1 MLHFSR
7 AKIIAIVLVCLA
19 GLLTTLPNFFPKQTV
34 ESWPTFL
41 PHKQLSLGLDLKGG
55 AHLLLEMDVK
65 ELTEKWLQ
73 SIREDVRGALR
84 TARVVNNAGIRDGA
98 VVVTL
103 DNPTDSEKAL
113 VELKKLVQPIGNAIL
128 GTSGNNIT
136 VESGEQPGLITIKP
150 TEQAY
155 KERLTNA
162 IGAAVEV
169 IRRRIDALGNVEANI
184 VRQGADR
191 ILVQVPGFEDTAGLK
206 ALIGKTA
213 SLTFHDVHPTVS
225 ADEAQATRVPY
236 GYKIVP
242 YDKAEEGSVLIKDT
256 PEVTG
261 EDLVDAQPGFDQRTN
276 EPIISFRFNQSGA
289 RKFGRYT
296 KDNVGR
302 PFAIVLDNGIDTKT
316 GKRDMKVLSAPVIR
330 EPILGGSGQI
340 SGNFTVQSANELAV
354 QIRSG
359 ALPTSLTIVE
369 ERTVGASLGKDSIE
383 AGEWA
388 AVIGTAA
395 VSGFMLFAYGMFGLF
410 ALIAV
415 LLNLFLIVGVMSTL
429 GSTLT
434 LPGIAGLVLTVGMAV
449 DANVL
454 IYERIREELRNGKT
468 PIAAIEGGFSR
479 AFTTILDSN
488 LTTLIAGLVMFW
500 LGAGPVRGFAVTLS
514 LGIFATVFTAFTVS
528 RLLVSVWVARQ
539 KSRKIPAPL

>member
-261 EDLVDAQPGFDQRTN
+261 EDLVDAQPG
-276 EPIISFRFNQSGA
+276 
-289 RKFGRYT
+289 
-296 KDNVGR
+296 
-302 PFAIVLDNGIDTKT
+302 
-316 GKRDMKVLSAPVIR
+316 
-330 EPILGGSGQI
+330 
-340 SGNFTVQSANELAV
+340 
-354 QIRSG
+354 
-359 ALPTSLTIVE
+359 
-369 ERTVGASLGKDSIE
+369 
-383 AGEWA
+383 
-388 AVIGTAA
+388 
-395 VSGFMLFAYGMFGLF
+395 
-410 ALIAV
+410 
-415 LLNLFLIVGVMSTL
+415 
-429 GSTLT
+429 
-434 LPGIAGLVLTVGMAV
+434 
-449 DANVL
+449 
-454 IYERIREELRNGKT
+454 
-468 PIAAIEGGFSR
+468 
-479 AFTTILDSN
+479 
-488 LTTLIAGLVMFW
+488 
-500 LGAGPVRGFAVTLS
+500 
-514 LGIFATVFTAFTVS
+514 
-528 RLLVSVWVARQ
+528 
-539 KSRKIPAPL
+539 